1 MNTAITAGA
10 LFEALVLGVALAM
23 DAMAVTLSNTLC
35 EPDMP
40 RAKKL
45 AMPVTFALFQ
55 AAMPVAGFF
64 GGRLVASYIEAYAG
78 IVSLVIL
85 GFGGG
90 KMVWEAVRELCEP
103 ESCPV
108 AKLSWGTIIME
119 GVATSI
125 DAFIVGVSLA
135 AARANIAL
143 YGGMIGLTTLAC
155 CVAVLVVG
163 RRLGERFGA
172 HAQVA
177 GGVVLILIGL
187 KAFLG

>member
-64 GGRLVASYIEAYAG
+64 GGRLVASPARAGHGPHGVQHGPRHLGRLQQAGGG
-78 IVSLVIL
+78 IVEVYH
-85 GFGGG
+85 G
-90 KMVWEAVRELCEP
+90 
-103 ESCPV
+103 
-108 AKLSWGTIIME
+108 
-119 GVATSI
+119 ATSRY
-125 DAFIVGVSLA
+125 FPPGS
-135 AARANIAL
+135 ARNSRPCGTPERASTAS
-143 YGGMIGLTTLAC
+143 ASWK
-155 CVAVLVVG
+155 
-163 RRLGERFGA
+163 RRGETFT
-172 HAQVA
+172 Q
-177 GGVVLILIGL
+177 
-187 KAFLG
+187 